1 MGIEID
7 DRGTHLALSDQEACL
22 HSLPWSKDREH
33 AYPQGLSD
41 IPQLLRPIGACRV
54 GPLPKLVEFPFKVQT
69 IGRLLFRTLRKGLNY
84 EVDDANTALSEP
96 VIIVKYDQH
105 WEETFRTL
113 RDEIAPFL
121 NGLIVS
127 IEHVGSTAIR
137 GVAAKPIIDMDVVVR
152 SREDIPRVIEK
163 LTTLGYRH
171 LGDLGIAGREA
182 FESPKGKPSHH
193 LYVCNF
199 DSGEL
204 RRHLVFR
211 DYLRS
216 HPEAAL
222 RYSELKKSLAGRYRN
237 ERDAYTEAKK
247 DFVEKILR
255 SAG

>member
-1 MGIEID
+1 MVD
-7 DRGTHLALSDQEACL
+7 
-22 HSLPWSKDREH
+22 P
-33 AYPQGLSD
+33 
-41 IPQLLRPIGACRV
+41 
-54 GPLPKLVEFPFKVQT
+54 
-69 IGRLLFRTLRKGLNY
+69 LFRTLREGLNH
-84 EVDDANTALSEP
+84 EADDAGSALDEP
-96 VIIVKYDQH
+96 VVIVKYDQQ
-105 WEETFRTL
+105 WVKTFRTL

-121 NGLIVS
+121 NGLIVG

-137 GVAAKPIIDMDVVVR
+137 GVAAKPIIDMDVIVR

-163 LTTLGYRH
+163 LSTLGYRH

-199 DSGEL
+199 DSREL
-204 RRHLVFR
+204 RRHLAFR
-211 DYLRS
+211 DYLRN
-216 HPEAAL
+216 HPDDAL
-222 RYSELKKSLAGRYRN
+222 RYSELKKSLAGRYGN